1 MGIRE
6 WLLGGIP
13 DMEQQRD
20 DHFANYHQ
28 TIGALRAIEA
38 IVRWLDENEGAGTK
52 APPISGETDDNET
65 HVPGGAAI

>member
-1 MGIRE
+1 MKIRE

-13 DMEQQRD
+13 EMEQQRD

-38 IVRWLDENEGAGTK
+38 IVRWLDENEGAGDEP
-52 APPISGETDDNET
+52 APEDGKVTRIGS
-65 HVPGGAAI
+65 